1 MIQKYLMHKTIKT
14 TEVYAAA
21 SEELIVAE
29 NKKVTEAFDAIIN
42 AA

>member
-1 MIQKYLMHKTIKT
+1 MHTSIKT

-21 SEELIVAE
+21 SEELIKTE
-29 NKKVTEAFDAIIN
+29 NIKVTEAFDTIIN